1 MKRFTAFFLLLVGL
15 FFSSAIY
22 AQSDYKTELYVE
34 GIDIPWG
41 MAWLPNG
48 DMLVTE
54 RSGSLYLIRDGEIV
68 TTIDNLPNDIDVNG
82 QGGFLDVD
90 VHPNYNENGW
100 IYFSY
105 SSSSGEGDGSNTA
118 IIRAKLENNALTD
131 IETLYKGTPNSRRG
145 QHYGSRIEFDRDG
158 YLFFTIGDRGN
169 RSELPQDVSQDG
181 GKVYRIHDDGS
192 IPEDN
197 PFVGQDGALPAMWS
211 YGHRNQQGMAMN
223 PATGVMWA
231 HEHGPRG
238 GDEMNIIKPGHNY
251 GWPILS
257 FGINYSG
264 TSFAEGTYREGMEPP
279 VTFWDPSIAPSG
291 MTFVTSDYYPEWKG
305 HLLVGSLKF
314 VQLQLLKLDGD
325 NVTSKEEIL
334 NGVGRVRSLK
344 QAPDGYIYIGT
355 TRGGI
360 HRILPAE

>member
-1 MKRFTAFFLLLVGL
+1 MKAKTLIFSVLLGTMLM
-15 FFSSAIY
+15 SPSQ
-22 AQSDYKTELYVE
+22 AQEYKAELYVE

-54 RSGSLYLIRDGEIV
+54 RSGDLFLVRDGEIV
-68 TTIDNLPNDIDVNG
+68 TTISNLPGDLEVDG
-82 QGGFLDVD
+82 QGGFLDVE
-90 VHPNYNENGW
+90 VHPNYDENGW

-105 SSSSGEGDGSNTA
+105 SYSDGSGSNTA
-118 IIRAKLENNALTD
+118 IVRAKMEDNALTD
-131 IETLYKGTPNSRRG
+131 MEDIYKGEAYRTGGR
-145 QHYGSRIEFDRDG
+145 HFGSRIDFDNDG

-169 RSELPQDVSQDG
+169 RDELPQDLSKDG
-181 GKVYRIHDDGS
+181 GKVYRLHDDGS

-197 PFVGQDGALPAMWS
+197 PFVGQDGALPGVWS
-211 YGHRNQQGMAMN
+211 YGHRNQQGIEMN

-238 GDEMNIIKPGHNY
+238 GDEMNIIKPGVNY

-264 TSFAEGTYREGMEPP
+264 TSFAEGTYRDGMEPP
-279 VTFWDPSIAPSG
+279 VTYWDPSIAPSG
-291 MTFVTSDYYPEWKG
+291 MTFVTSDMYPEWKG

-314 VQLQLLKLDGD
+314 AQLQLLQLEGD
-325 NVTSKEEIL
+325 TVLGRTEIL
-334 NGVGRVRSLK
+334 AGIGRVRSLK
-344 QAPDGYIYIGT
+344 QGPDGYIYVGT

-360 HRILPAE
+360 HRIVPAE

>member
-1 MKRFTAFFLLLVGL
+1 MKSILTKLVFLFSLIFSTAVQ
-15 FFSSAIY
+15 
-22 AQSDYKTELYVE
+22 AQNYEAELYVE
-34 GIDIPWG
+34 GVDVPWG

-54 RSGSLYLIRDGEIV
+54 REGALYLIRDGEIV
-68 TTIDNLPNDIDVNG
+68 STVGNLPDDIDANG

-90 VHPNYNENGW
+90 VHPNYEENGW

-105 SSSSGEGDGSNTA
+105 SSSSGEGEGSNTA
-118 IIRAKLENNALTD
+118 IIRAKLGGTDLTD
-131 IETLYKGTPNSRRG
+131 IETLYKATPNSRRG
-145 QHYGSRIEFDRDG
+145 QHYGSRMEFDNDG

-169 RSELPQDVSQDG
+169 RDVLPQDLSQDG
-181 GKVYRIHDDGS
+181 GKVYRIHDDGT

-197 PFVGQDGALPAMWS
+197 PFVGQDDALPAVWS

-223 PATGVMWA
+223 PATGIMWA

-238 GDEMNIIKPGHNY
+238 GDEVNIIQPGKNY

-279 VTFWDPSIAPSG
+279 VTYWDPSIAPSG
-291 MTFVTSDYYPEWKG
+291 MTFVTSDRYPEWQG

-314 VQLQLLKLDGD
+314 AQLQLLELDGD
-325 NVTSKEEIL
+325 KVLSRTELFGGI
-334 NGVGRVRSLK
+334 GRVRSLK
-344 QAPDGYIYIGT
+344 EAPDGYIYVGT

-360 HRILPAE
+360 HRIVPTE

>member
-1 MKRFTAFFLLLVGL
+1 MKSITTIFTFIFGMILL
-15 FFSSAIY
+15 IPIQ
-22 AQSDYKTELYVE
+22 AQNYESELYVE
-34 GIDIPWG
+34 GIDVPWG

-54 RSGSLYLIRDGEIV
+54 RSGELYLIRDGEIV
-68 TTIDNLPNDIDVNG
+68 STIGNLPDDIDVNG
-82 QGGFLDVD
+82 QGGLLDVD
-90 VHPNYNENGW
+90 VHPNYEETGW

-118 IIRAKLENNALTD
+118 IMRAKLDGYNLSDTEM
-131 IETLYKGTPNSRRG
+131 LYKASPNSKRG

-158 YLFFTIGDRGN
+158 YLFFTIGDRGDRDVN
-169 RSELPQDVSQDG
+169 PQSLSIDG

-197 PFVGQDGALPAMWS
+197 PFVGQDGTLPAIWS

-223 PATGVMWA
+223 PATGIMWA

-238 GDEMNIIKPGHNY
+238 GDEINIIKPGKNY

-264 TSFAEGTYREGMEPP
+264 TSFAEGTYRDGMEPP
-279 VTFWDPSIAPSG
+279 VTYWDPSIAPSG
-291 MTFVTSDYYPEWKG
+291 MTFVTSDLYPDWKG

-314 VQLQLLKLDGD
+314 TQLQLVELDGD
-325 NVTSKEEIL
+325 NVL
-334 NGVGRVRSLK
+334 NRIELFSGIGRVRSLK
-344 QAPDGYIYIGT
+344 QAPDGYIYVGT

-360 HRILPAE
+360 QRIVPSE

>member
-1 MKRFTAFFLLLVGL
+1 MKSLSTFIFLAAALFLL
-15 FFSSAIY
+15 APAH
-22 AQSDYKTELYVE
+22 AQENYKAELYVE
-34 GIDIPWG
+34 GIDVPWG

-54 RSGSLYLIRDGEIV
+54 RSGSLYLVRNGEIAA
-68 TTIDNLPNDIDVNG
+68 TITNLPNDIDDNG

-90 VHPNYNENGW
+90 VHPDYDENGW

-105 SSSSGEGDGSNTA
+105 SSSAGEGEGSNTA
-118 IIRAKLENNALTD
+118 IIRAKLDGEALTD
-131 IETLYKGTPNSRRG
+131 IETLYKATPNTKRG

-169 RSELPQDVSQDG
+169 RDELPQDITKDG
-181 GKVYRIHDDGS
+181 GKVYRIHDDGR

-197 PFVGQDGALPAMWS
+197 PFVDNNDAKPAIWS
-211 YGHRNQQGMAMN
+211 YGHRNPQGMAMN
-223 PATGVMWA
+223 PESGVMWA

-238 GDEMNIIKPGHNY
+238 GDEINIIKPGANY

-279 VTFWDPSIAPSG
+279 ITYWDPSIAPSG
-291 MTFVTSDYYPEWKG
+291 MTFVTSDMYPDWKG
-305 HLLVGSLKF
+305 HLIVGSLKF
-314 VQLQLLKLDGD
+314 AQLQLVEIDGD
-325 NVTSKEEIL
+325 KVISRTEKLGGI
-334 NGVGRVRSLK
+334 GRVRSVK
-344 QAPDGYIYIGT
+344 QAPDGYIYVGT

-360 HRILPAE
+360 HRIVPAE